1 MKILI
6 IAYYYPPCV
15 GIAANRPAAFA
26 QNFSTEHEVKVI
38 TRHWTGK
45 ENKWMDYLVSNDT
58 PKQND
63 QISEQ
68 LEVIRLPYEAKL
80 RKNNAVKTFWDL
92 LSGKT
97 DSEIDSLQFLPEA
110 SEVIS
115 EWKPDVLLV
124 SSPPLN
130 IIALAH
136 QLSKL
141 HQLPFVADFRDF
153 ENHVILN
160 TQRSSDLKEQILF
173 YFKSKHIK
181 KQLQRSQAITAV
193 NKEIIQYLSKDLQK
207 PSELVFNGFEQDL
220 FDQFIPLEQLKLDYF
235 SISIIGTIYPNQDL
249 DIFLEAFKKVLKER
263 PSAKIRF
270 HFIGTNS
277 IPETG
282 FRIKEALPADKIV
295 LTDRIPRQEAI
306 RFMEQSHLLWQP
318 EMKGYTGMYTGKIF
332 EYLGAKRP
340 ILVAPSI
347 GDVLDQLLKETGAGK
362 SFHSS
367 DEISEYILHKYDE
380 WEAKGFISYEGN
392 NSSISFYSRENQSDR
407 LLHFI
412 QKVIEKQ

>member
-26 QNFSTEHEVKVI
+26 QDFSKENEVKVI
-38 TRHWTGK
+38 TRHWTGD
-45 ENKWMDYLVSNDT
+45 ENKWTDYLISNDT
-58 PKQND
+58 PKQNE
-63 QISEQ
+63 QISER
-68 LEVIRLPYEAKL
+68 LEVIRLPYKAKL
-80 RKNNAVKTFWDL
+80 RKNNAVKTFLDL

-97 DSEIDSLQFLPEA
+97 DSEIDSLQFL
-110 SEVIS
+110 SEVS
-115 EWKPDVLLV
+115 ELVSHWKPDILLV

-130 IIALAH
+130 IITLAH

-141 HQLPFVADFRDF
+141 HKLPFVADFRDF
-153 ENHVILN
+153 ENHMILN
-160 TQRSSDLKEQILF
+160 TQRTSDLKERILF
-173 YFKSKHIK
+173 YFKSRHIK
-181 KQLQRSQAITAV
+181 EKLKQSKGITAV
-193 NKEIIQYLSKDLQK
+193 NEEIIQYFRKDLHK
-207 PSELVFNGFEQDL
+207 PSELIFNGFEQSI
-220 FDQFIPLEQLKLDYF
+220 FNRFIPVEQLDLDYF

-249 DIFLEAFKKVLKER
+249 DIFLDAFNRILNEKPL
-263 PSAKIRF
+263 AKIRF

-282 FRIKEALPADKIV
+282 LRIKEALPTDKIV
-295 LTDRIPRQEAI
+295 LTDRIPRHEAVKY
-306 RFMEQSHLLWQP
+306 MEQSHLLWQP

-347 GDVLDQLLKETGAGK
+347 GDVLDRLLEETGAGK

-367 DEISEYILHKYDE
+367 EEISDYILHKYNE
-380 WEAKGFISYEGN
+380 WETNGFINYEGN
-392 NSSISFYSRENQSDR
+392 DSSISFYSRENQSER
-407 LLHFI
+407 LLRFI
-412 QKVIEKQ
+412 QSLIEKH